1 MMVLVR
7 IKILNI
13 LTDLVGDEVRIAVG
27 EEGATLREVLERLC
41 AGREEAKKWIFKDD
55 EISDD
60 LIVLINGVGMNFLGY
75 GDAKI
80 KDDDEIIILPA
91 IAGGLV

>member
-7 IKILNI
+7 IKILNV
-13 LTDLVGDEVRIAVG
+13 LTDLVGDEVRIDVG
-27 EEGATLREVLERLC
+27 EGGATLREVLGRLC
-41 AGREEAKKWIFKDD
+41 AGREEVKRWIFKDD
-55 EISDD
+55 EISND
-60 LIVLINGVGMNFLGY
+60 LIILINGVGMNFLGY

-80 KDDDEIIILPA
+80 KDEDEIIILPA